1 MIKTPIIPKCKVCF
15 MVKVTIFNEFVHE
28 KTEQKVA
35 DIYPEGIHTALK
47 NGLEDDEISVR
58 CITLDTVSE
67 ITKELLDDTD
77 VLIWWGHM
85 RHHLVPDET
94 ATLVRD
100 AVLRGMGAIFLH
112 SGHHS
117 KPFKLLM
124 GTSCNLTW
132 RSDGDREL
140 LWVVN
145 PAHTIAQGIGRFI
158 ELDHEETYGEP
169 FGIPEPQQT
178 VFIGNFEGGEVFR
191 AGCCWRKENGKVFY
205 FQPGHEEYPT
215 YYNEDIIKIIKNAV
229 HWAKPDYRIDEL
241 VCPKV
246 EKPLG
251 GEL

>member
-1 MIKTPIIPKCKVCF
+1 
-15 MVKVTIFNEFVHE
+15 MVKVTIYNEFFHE
-28 KTEQKVA
+28 KEEQQVA
-35 DIYPEGIHTALK
+35 DIYPEGIHMALK
-47 NGLEDDEISVR
+47 KGLEDDEIQIR
-58 CITLDTVSE
+58 CVTLDTVSE

-94 ATLVRD
+94 ANIVKD

-132 RSDGDREL
+132 REVGDGEL

-145 PAHTIAQGIGRFI
+145 PAHPIAQGIGRFVNI
-158 ELDHEETYGEP
+158 EHEESYGEP

-178 VFIGNFEGGEVFR
+178 VFIGSFEGGEVMR

-205 FQPGHEEYPT
+205 FQPGHETYPI
-215 YYNEDIIKIIKNAV
+215 YYNEEILKIIKNAI
-229 HWAKPDYRIDEL
+229 HWAKPDYRIAEL
-241 VCPKV
+241 TCPHVK
-246 EKPLG
+246 KPL
-251 GEL
+251 EE

>member
-1 MIKTPIIPKCKVCF
+1 MI
-15 MVKVTIFNEFVHE
+15 KVTIYNEFVHE

-35 DIYPEGIHTALK
+35 EIYPEGIHMAIK
-47 NGLEDDEISVR
+47 KGIEDDEISVR
-58 CITLDTVSE
+58 CVTLDTVNE

-77 VLIWWGHM
+77 VLLWWGHM
-85 RHHLVPDET
+85 KHHLVPDET
-94 ATLVRD
+94 AALVRD

-132 RSDGDREL
+132 RENGDREL

-145 PAHTIAQGIGRFI
+145 PAHLIAQGIGRFVKI
-158 ELDHEETYGEP
+158 DHEESYGEP

-178 VFIGNFEGGEVFR
+178 VFIASFEGGEVLR

-205 FQPGHEEYPT
+205 FQPGHETYPI
-215 YYNEDIIKIIKNAV
+215 YYDEEIIKIIKNAI
-229 HWAKPDYRIDEL
+229 HWAKPDYRITEL
-241 VCPKV
+241 VCPRV
-246 EKPLG
+246 ERPLE
-251 GEL
+251 GEI